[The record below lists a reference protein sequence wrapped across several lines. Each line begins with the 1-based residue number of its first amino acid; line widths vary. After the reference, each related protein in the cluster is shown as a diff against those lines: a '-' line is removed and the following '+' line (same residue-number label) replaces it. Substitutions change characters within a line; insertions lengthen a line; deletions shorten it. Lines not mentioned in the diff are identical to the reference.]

1 MSRLGEGGETEL
13 PKWLLPLLGGGRP
26 GGRGGGER
34 RRGRASLSCSR
45 RLLRS
50 PSSLALTDGPAA
62 PWGGL
67 RTLVGGWG
75 ALLPPRRRDPKGGRS
90 GLLSGWGRAGSLGKA
105 LSSPGGEGFT
115 QICPSQGL
123 VFSALI

>member
-75 ALLPPRRRDPKGGRS
+75 
-90 GLLSGWGRAGSLGKA
+90 GLAA
-105 LSSPGGEGFT
+105 PEAEG
-115 QICPSQGL
+115 P
-123 VFSALI
+123 